1 MCPGSKCGGPKA
13 GQRLMKEM
21 ASVLC
26 VYVKG
31 KCGGHGSRT
40 VCCGGG
46 GGKSVAAMTAE
57 TGCGDDSGAGN
68 RSSSLGTV
76 LVCGK
81 RRLTASGG

>member
-21 ASVLC
+21 ASVCVLC
-26 VYVKG
+26 VKS